1 MQAEASLEVLAL
13 LSQPVAAPYRSVL
26 AVPAAGAQGPGWAL
40 PGAKAG
46 LHPHRA
52 AGASLQLQPGVP
64 VQLRHERRLP
74 RHPLWPRAVELSAGF
89 TIGRARTRGAH
100 AGCAAFTPTPARLWN
115 YLVDTKRAGAGG
127 GRGRDG
133 DRPRPPR
140 AGRQGACESG
150 ETGPGIPAAAAVRVT
165 LD

>member
-13 LSQPVAAPYRSVL
+13 LCQPVAAPYRSVL
-26 AVPAAGAQGPGWAL
+26 AVPAAEAQGPGWAL

-74 RHPLWPRAVELSAGF
+74 RAPLWPRAVELSAGF
-89 TIGRARTRGAH
+89 TIGRERARTRGAH

-115 YLVDTKRAGAGG
+115 YLVYTQRAGAGG
-127 GRGRDG
+127 GRGRG
-133 DRPRPPR
+133 GGRPRPLG
-140 AGRQGACESG
+140 AGAAGAGQSPEAGAWPSSRLLLSLG
-150 ETGPGIPAAAAVRVT
+150 
-165 LD
+165 